1 MMSTWFHW
9 SWKWRHSHQ
18 EALLKL
24 ESAQEDLQ
32 RHVAT
37 IEKSE
42 QRLGVLHEISGLITQ
57 EIRDVFA
64 TVAEKVEEVMET
76 DSVMIYL
83 LENES
88 QELVLE
94 VHKGVSENFING
106 VKRIKVGEG
115 FNGNVAQTGKY
126 LVVEDATKDPLLSRR
141 IVIDEGIRSQLI
153 VPLKS
158 KGKVVGTLCVAKR
171 AVGGFSPE
179 EVELLTSIGNQ
190 LGAGLENTR
199 LYQETDQALRRLKQS
214 EERYRDLFEN
224 ATDAIW
230 VHDADGNTLAV
241 NKACER
247 VTGYSADDL
256 MSMNICQLMSDYSRL
271 CVNKIEKGLLRE
283 EHVDN
288 ICEVQFNRSG
298 KANSIVEVTTSLV
311 THEGEVVGFQHAAR
325 NVSEERQMQENLRY
339 YLQQVTRA
347 QEEERKRIAREL
359 HDETLQNLIVIS
371 RQLDKIT
378 SSDMLWEESL
388 EHVRS
393 FKKQIETAVQEIR
406 RFSYDLRPSVL
417 DDLGLLPALE
427 LLAGD
432 LEKQEITT
440 GFTVTGESRRLSPEL
455 EVMLFRI
462 AQEAISNIRRHSR
475 ASKAELAIEFS
486 STMVKLSISDN
497 GCGFN
502 LPQRPSDLAGWGK
515 LGLTGMHERAN
526 LLGGSLTLKSK
537 RGEGTTVTAEVPIS
551 QDIMAALDSAA

>member
-1 MMSTWFHW
+1 M
-9 SWKWRHSHQ
+9 
-18 EALLKL
+18 
-24 ESAQEDLQ
+24 
-32 RHVAT
+32 
-37 IEKSE
+37 
-42 QRLGVLHEISGLITQ
+42 
-57 EIRDVFA
+57 
-64 TVAEKVEEVMET
+64 
-76 DSVMIYL
+76 
-83 LENES
+83 
-88 QELVLE
+88 
-94 VHKGVSENFING
+94 
-106 VKRIKVGEG
+106 KVGEG
-115 FNGNVAQTGKY
+115 FNGSVAKTGRY
-126 LVVEDATKDPLLSRR
+126 LVVEDVTKDPLLSRQV
-141 IVIDEGIRSQLI
+141 VIDEGIRSQLI
-153 VPLKS
+153 VPVKS

-171 AVGGFSPE
+171 IVGSFSTE

-190 LGAGLENTR
+190 LGAGLENAR

-230 VHDADGNTLAV
+230 VHDADGNTLAA
-241 NKACER
+241 NKACEK
-247 VTGYSADDL
+247 VTGYSPEDL
-256 MSMNICQLMSDYSRL
+256 MNMHICQLMSDYSRL
-271 CVNKIEKGLLRE
+271 CVSKIEKGLLRE

-440 GFTVTGESRRLSPEL
+440 SFTVTGESRRLSPEL

-462 AQEAISNIRRHSR
+462 AQEAISNIRRHAK
-475 ASKAELAIEFS
+475 ASKAELLLDFN
-486 STMVKLSISDN
+486 STLVRLSISDN

-502 LPQRPSDLAGWGK
+502 LPPRPSDLAGWGK

-526 LLGGSLTLKSK
+526 LLGGNLILKSK
-537 RGEGTTVTAEVPIS
+537 QGEGTTITAEVPIS
-551 QDIMAALDSAA
+551 QDVMVTLDNTI